1 MYECLITYLRK
12 STGLELMVFI
22 TFLYFSPVHE
32 LRVMPAVKLH
42 LNMPNICLTSC
53 IEITL

>member
-1 MYECLITYLRK
+1 MYECLITCLRK